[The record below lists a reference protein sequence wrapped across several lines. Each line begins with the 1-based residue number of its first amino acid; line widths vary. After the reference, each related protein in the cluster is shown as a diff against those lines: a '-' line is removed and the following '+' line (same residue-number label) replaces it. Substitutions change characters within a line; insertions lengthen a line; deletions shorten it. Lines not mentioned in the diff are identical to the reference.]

1 MRASVIGLFTGL
13 ILGLAYVLS
22 SFGQMLVVALF
33 GAIGLIVAKVLE
45 SDLDVASWLASQ
57 SSKRS

>member
-1 MRASVIGLFTGL
+1 MRASVTGLFTGL

-45 SDLDVASWLASQ
+45 GDLDVASWLASQ